1 MKTITFCIGIGLNQ
15 LLPDFIEIGL
25 TKELIQIEFFMRNN

>member
-15 LLPDFIEIGL
+15 LLPEFITIPTNL
-25 TKELIQIEFFMRNN
+25 VDIELILN

>member
-15 LLPDFIEIGL
+15 LLPEYVTIPNSIINIEL
-25 TKELIQIEFFMRNN
+25 NLN